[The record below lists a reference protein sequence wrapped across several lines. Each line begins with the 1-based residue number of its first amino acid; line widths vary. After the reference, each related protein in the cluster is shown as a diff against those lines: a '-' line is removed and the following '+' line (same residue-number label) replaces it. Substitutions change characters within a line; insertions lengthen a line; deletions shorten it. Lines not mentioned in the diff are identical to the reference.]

1 MTKTMKNYRNLFIRN
16 TQFILNDITKDT
28 DKINN
33 IVNELTLI
41 IDDYEEECN
50 IVKYNTCLKEL
61 LIKRKYFSP
70 YIINFIIKYLSHT
83 R

>member
-1 MTKTMKNYRNLFIRN
+1 MTKTIKNYQNLFIRN
-16 TQFILNDITKDT
+16 TQFILKDITKDT
-28 DKINN
+28 DKIND
-33 IVNELTLI
+33 IVSELKLI
-41 IDDYEEECN
+41 IDNCEEECN
-50 IVKYNTCLKEL
+50 IIKYNTYLKKL